1 MKVLKV
7 KRNLRIE
14 LSKTDKTTQMILGY
28 LTYHAGKLWNE
39 ANYLVKN
46 KLAKPN
52 KFDLYNKL
60 KDKSIHKKSLQ
71 SRTAQIVLDELSRGW
86 QNFFKYLENPNK
98 YPSPVKPPKYNK
110 KKSPHRPVIYDK
122 TGFKIEGNIIRLSLS
137 KELKQ
142 HLKEKHN
149 IEIDYLKIETGLN
162 LSKLNILNIQITPY
176 KVYDNITY
184 RLNIVYEKEIEETK
198 PQTGRVLAIDYGV
211 SNFVTIVIE
220 NQPISYIVDGKGI
233 QSILRKYLKKLAKWQ
248 KKRDNLLNKGLSTS
262 RVDKVLH
269 RIQKRINNLIRDFSH
284 KVSNLIVELA
294 KKYGVSHIVIGKLQE
309 SKNKESKLPSIIDQM
324 LRLLPH
330 GRVSKQIGDKANEY
344 GIRTMLVDESY
355 TSGVDSLKE
364 VAVNKENY
372 TPEAR
377 KHRGLFKSVLGF
389 INADVNGARNI
400 LKKFKK
406 SFHDY
411 ITGLKRTIRL
421 RVFGKLK
428 QVSDLS
434 DRMGADFSDRMGAS
448 SPKSVQI
455 YGQIGVVRCGD
466 HLSGIRL
473 QQSSKLPEKLPTNL
487 QFERL
492 YRSTN
497 IQFEPA
503 VRQSTLV
510 GA

>member
-1 MKVLKV
+1 MSRKV
-7 KRNLRIE
+7 KRSLRIE
-14 LSKTDKTTQMILGY
+14 LNNIDQTTQVILGY

-52 KFDLYNKL
+52 QYDLYNKL
-60 KDKSIHKKSLQ
+60 KDTSMHKKSLQ

-86 QNFFKYLENPNK
+86 QNFFKFLQAPEK

-122 TGFKIEGNIIRLSLS
+122 TGFKIKGNIIKLSIS

-142 HLKEKHN
+142 HLKEKHS
-149 IEIDYLKIETGLN
+149 IDIDYLTIKTGLD
-162 LSKLNILNIQITPY
+162 LSKLKILNIQIIPY
-176 KVYDNITY
+176 KAYGNITY
-184 RLNIVYEKEIEETK
+184 RLNIVYEKEIEELK
-198 PQTGRVLAIDYGV
+198 PQTDKILAIDYGV
-211 SNFVTIVIE
+211 SNFATIVME
-220 NQPISYIVDGKGI
+220 NQPISYIMDGKGI

-248 KKRDNLLNKGLSTS
+248 KKRDNLLNKGLPTN

-294 KKYGVSHIVIGKLQE
+294 KKYNVSTIVIGKLQE
-309 SKNKESKLPSIIDQM
+309 SKNKESKLSSIIDQM
-324 LRLLPH
+324 LSLLPH
-330 GRVSKQIGDKANEY
+330 GRVSKQIEYKASEY
-344 GIRTMLVDESY
+344 GIKTILVDESY
-355 TSGVDSLKE
+355 TSGVDSLIKQT
-364 VAVNKENY
+364 VSKENY

-377 KHRGLFKSVLGF
+377 KYRGLFKSILVV

-411 ITGLKRTIRL
+411 ITGLRQTIRI

-428 QVSDLS
+428 
-434 DRMGADFSDRMGAS
+434 S
-448 SPKSVQI
+448 SRESVQI

-473 QQSSKLPEKLPTNL
+473 TLSKQTPCEALDFS
-487 QFERL
+487 Q
-492 YRSTN
+492 
-497 IQFEPA
+497 
-503 VRQSTLV
+503 
-510 GA
+510 G

>member
-1 MKVLKV
+1 MKTKKV
-7 KRNLRIE
+7 KRSLRIE
-14 LSKTDKTTQMILGY
+14 LNNIDQTTSIVLGY
-28 LTYHAGKLWNE
+28 LTYHAGRLWNE

-60 KDKSIHKKSLQ
+60 KDTSIHKKSLQ

-86 QNFFKYLENPNK
+86 QNFFRYLQTPEK

-122 TGFKIEGNIIRLSLS
+122 TGFTIEGNTIRLSLS

-149 IEIDYLKIETGLN
+149 IDIDYLRIETGLD
-162 LSKLNILNIQITPY
+162 LSQLKILNIQIIPY
-176 KVYDNITY
+176 KAYGNITY
-184 RLNIVYEKEIEETK
+184 RLNIVYEKEIEEK
-198 PQTGRVLAIDYGV
+198 EPQTDRVLAIDYGV
-211 SNFVTIVIE
+211 SNFATVVIE
-220 NQPISYIVDGKGI
+220 NQPISYIIDGKGI
-233 QSILRKYLKKLAKWQ
+233 QTILRKYLKKLAKWQ
-248 KKRDNLLNKGLSTS
+248 KKRDNLLNKGLSTN
-262 RVDKVLH
+262 RVDKILH

-294 KKYGVSHIVIGKLQE
+294 KKYNVSTIVIGKLQE
-309 SKNKESKLPSIIDQM
+309 SKNKESKLSSIIDQM
-324 LRLLPH
+324 LNLLPH
-330 GRVSKQIGDKANEY
+330 GRVSKQIEYKASEY
-344 GIRTMLVDESY
+344 GIKTVLVDESY
-355 TSGVDSLKE
+355 TSGVDSLKKQT
-364 VAVNKENY
+364 VSKENY

-377 KHRGLFKSVLGF
+377 KHRGLFKSIVGF

-406 SFHDY
+406 GFYDC

-421 RVFGKLK
+421 RVFGK
-428 QVSDLS
+428 VE
-434 DRMGADFSDRMGAS
+434 S

-473 QQSSKLPEKLPTNL
+473 HQSSNLPEKP
-487 QFERL
+487 
-492 YRSTN
+492 
-497 IQFEPA
+497 P
-503 VRQSTLV
+503 TLV
-510 GA
+510 GV

>member
-1 MKVLKV
+1 MLRQV
-7 KRNLRIE
+7 KRSLRIE
-14 LSKTDKTTQMILGY
+14 LNTFAKQIGDLKGSNIDQTTNIVLGY

-60 KDKSIHKKSLQ
+60 KDTSIHKKSLQ
-71 SRTAQIVLDELSRGW
+71 SRTAQITLDELCRSW
-86 QNFFKYLENPNK
+86 QNFFRYLENPNK

-122 TGFKIEGNIIRLSLS
+122 TGFTIEGNTIRLSLS
-137 KELKQ
+137 KELKN
-142 HLKEKHN
+142 HLKEKHG
-149 IEIDYLKIETGLN
+149 IYIDYLRIETGLD
-162 LSKLNILNIQITPY
+162 LSQLNILNIQIAPY
-176 KVYDNITY
+176 KAYGNITY
-184 RLNIVYEKEIEETK
+184 RLNIVYEKEAGETIS
-198 PQTGRVLAIDYGV
+198 QTDRALAIDYGI
-211 SNFVTIVIE
+211 SNFATIVIE

-262 RVDKVLH
+262 RVDKILH

-294 KKYGVSHIVIGKLQE
+294 KRYNVSTIVIGKLQE
-309 SKNKESKLPSIIDQM
+309 SKNKESKLSSIIDQM
-324 LRLLPH
+324 LSLLPH
-330 GRVSKQIGDKANEY
+330 GRVSKQIEYKASEY
-344 GIRTMLVDESY
+344 GIKVVLVDESY
-355 TSGVDSLKE
+355 TSGVDSLKK

-377 KHRGLFKSVLGF
+377 KHRGLFKSILGLV
-389 INADVNGARNI
+389 NADVNGARNI

-411 ITGLKRTIRL
+411 ITGLRQTVRI
-421 RVFGKLK
+421 RVFGKL
-428 QVSDLS
+428 
-434 DRMGADFSDRMGAS
+434 AS
-448 SPKSVQI
+448 SPKSAQV

-466 HLSGIRL
+466 HLSGIR
-473 QQSSKLPEKLPTNL
+473 
-487 QFERL
+487 
-492 YRSTN
+492 
-497 IQFEPA
+497 
-503 VRQSTLV
+503 
-510 GA
+510 